1 MRELNHFVCGAPYR
15 LGAPLLKFGV
25 ETGAALAIGALV
37 IGTMG
42 SAIAASNANAT
53 NQLIANKTNEEN
65 WKMLKEQERYNGLPN
80 QRALAE
86 AAGYS
91 PAAVLGNQSTIGVG
105 SAAQAAPAVVPDM
118 SAFNQMASTL
128 YDARRMQSEVT
139 LNEQSAQK
147 QAADAAGQT
156 IDNQYKSSLNIAKI
170 RQLIEEA
177 QLAGSRNT
185 EQMLQNRFR
194 DASFQYDLDN
204 KVLTNRMLEEGIN
217 KTIADTNY
225 VTSQKLLA
233 DKKFEWFDALNDA
246 ELQYT
251 LAKIGT
257 ENTMQQRNRAESTK
271 LIADAILAKANTAN
285 VQVNTDTAN
294 RAADFIVAEQQNA
307 AASEKWNAVLRQ
319 REANLRWLDLEN
331 YNVDKWFKRGST
343 IVNGVTGGAIGY
355 GVAKGRPKPQKVK
368 GFNGGGR

>member
-15 LGAPLLKFGV
+15 LGAPPFKRGI
-25 ETGAALAIGALV
+25 ETIAALGIGASL
-37 IGTMG
+37 IGTW
-42 SAIAASNANAT
+42 AASYNAERANST
-53 NQLIANKTNEEN
+53 NRGIAREANDQQ
-65 WKMLKEQERYNGLPN
+65 WKMMQEQERYNGLPN

-91 PAAVLGNQSTIGVG
+91 PAAVLGNQSSIGLG
-105 SAAQAAPAVVPDM
+105 SAAQAGPAVVPDM
-118 SAFNQMASTL
+118 SSFNQMSQML
-128 YDARRMQSEVT
+128 FDARKMQSEVS

-156 IDNQYKSSLNIAKI
+156 IDNQYKSSLNIANI
-170 RQLIEEA
+170 RKLIEEA
-177 QLAGSRNT
+177 KFTGSRNE
-185 EQMLQNRFR
+185 EQMLENRFR

-217 KTIADTNY
+217 KTIADTNF

-233 DKKFEWFDALNDA
+233 DKQFEWFDVLNDA
-246 ELQYT
+246 DLQYT

-257 ENTMQQRNRAESTK
+257 ENTMQQRNRAESVK

-285 VQVNTDTAN
+285 VQVNTDIAN
-294 RAADFIVAEQQNA
+294 RAADYIVAEQQNA

-319 REANLRWLDLEN
+319 RDANLRWLDLEN